1 MLDPHLHY
9 PKKKMYFQISICLKV
24 QNNVTS
30 ITFHVESSFT
40 LSKKIVLSNL
50 IFAQIESAYFTVDI
64 ENMSNNQMQRI
75 KREREREREHK

>member
-1 MLDPHLHY
+1 MLDPHLNY
-9 PKKKMYFQISICLKV
+9 PKKKKKKYFQISICSKV

-40 LSKKIVLSNL
+40 LSKKIVLSNFL
-50 IFAQIESAYFTVDI
+50 FARIESAYITVDI

-75 KREREREREHK
+75 KKKV

>member
-1 MLDPHLHY
+1 
-9 PKKKMYFQISICLKV
+9 MYFQISIRSKV

-30 ITFHVESSFT
+30 ITFQVESSFT

-75 KREREREREHK
+75 KKIIIKKIKIKKREREIEKT